1 VSVRDKAVK
10 ALQNP
15 HVYLALWALAFSF
28 LAVLLFST
36 STSPV
41 YPLANADFIN
51 LDSNFFL
58 YEASLWLKGQTPYLD
73 FFDHKGLYHLAINA
87 LALLL
92 GGRYALFALQI
103 LFGFVG
109 VYFLFLAIH
118 LLTGERKS
126 LFLLAGFLYLSL
138 YAMGS
143 SGNVEG
149 EWVLPY
155 VSLAYYYYLKG
166 MKTSSPWGFRIASF
180 FAGIEVGCSL
190 NSRPLDGIWGG
201 VIAVSFFVYALR
213 KKIGIEL
220 LYDALIA
227 IFALGFVYALILPF
241 AIQGGYLQAMMKAI
255 FVDSFSYASSGAWNE
270 GRWLN
275 RLLIALVYA
284 LGVLFFLYQK
294 KKGDFDIALFFF
306 VSASI
311 AAPLYF
317 IFARFTTY
325 YWSGYTFYILNLVYA
340 VSLLPLFGKAK
351 KIAWACPLLSFWA
364 TFALVWSISL
374 TSLYYT
380 VGFRNFS
387 YDSSKTTAS
396 FVLSIDEKERTK
408 KGNVFALDCDAALY
422 TIGGITTNEKYLVNQ
437 SNWASFVP
445 GVKAELERYLSSP
458 ENPHYLLVNEN
469 DPITMTNFSAM
480 IEANYRFS
488 RRSENNIALYLSK

>member
-1 VSVRDKAVK
+1 VNVRDKVLK
-10 ALQNP
+10 LLHNP
-15 HVYLALWALAFSF
+15 RVYLALWASAFSF
-28 LAVLLFST
+28 FAVLLFST
-36 STSPV
+36 STSFL
-41 YPLANADFIN
+41 YPLTNADFIN

-58 YEASLWLKGQTPYLD
+58 YEANLWLQGQTPYLD

-92 GGRYALFALQI
+92 GGRYALFVLQV

-109 VYFLFLAIH
+109 VYFLFLAIR
-118 LLTGERKS
+118 LLSGERKS
-126 LFLLAGFLYLSL
+126 LFLLTGFLYLSL

-155 VSLAYYYYLKG
+155 VSLAYYFYLKG
-166 MKTSSPWGFRIASF
+166 MQKSSPWAFRLASF
-180 FAGIEVGCSL
+180 FAGVEVGCSL

-213 KKIGIEL
+213 KKIGWEL
-220 LYDALIA
+220 LYDALFA
-227 IFALGFVYALILPF
+227 ILGLGLVYALILPF
-241 AIQGGYLQAMMKAI
+241 AIQGGYLQAMMEAI
-255 FVDSFSYASSGAWNE
+255 FVDSFSYASSSAWNR

-275 RLLIALVYA
+275 RLLIVLVYA

-340 VSLLPLFGKAK
+340 VSLLPLLGKAK
-351 KIAWACPLLSFWA
+351 KLSWASPLLYFWV
-364 TFALVWSISL
+364 TFVLVWSISL

-380 VGFRNFS
+380 VGFRDFS
-387 YDSSKTTAS
+387 YSSSMTTAS
-396 FVLSIDEKERTK
+396 FVRSIDEKERTK

-437 SNWASFVP
+437 SNWATFVP
-445 GVKAELERYLSSP
+445 GVKEELERYLSSP
-458 ENPHYLLVNEN
+458 EKPHYLFVNEN
-469 DPITMTNFSAM
+469 DPSTWSNFSAI
-480 IEANYRFS
+480 IEANYSYS
-488 RRSENNIALYLSK
+488 RRSDSGIALYLSK

>member
-1 VSVRDKAVK
+1 VSVRDKVLK
-10 ALQNP
+10 SYQNP
-15 HVYLALWALAFSF
+15 RFYLALWALIFSVF
-28 LAVLLFST
+28 AVLLFST
-36 STSPV
+36 STSPI
-41 YPLANADFIN
+41 YPLTNADFIN

-92 GGRYALFALQI
+92 GGRYALFVIQI

-109 VYFLFLAIH
+109 VYVLFLAIH
-118 LLTGERKS
+118 LLAGERKS

-166 MKTSSPWGFRIASF
+166 MRKPSPCSFRLASF
-180 FAGIEVGCSL
+180 FAGVEVGCSL
-190 NSRPLDGIWGG
+190 NSRPLDGLWGG
-201 VIAVSFFVYALR
+201 AIAVSFFVYALR
-213 KKIGIEL
+213 KKIGWEL
-220 LYDALIA
+220 LYDALFA
-227 IFALGFVYALILPF
+227 ILGLGLVYALILPF
-241 AIQGGYLQAMMKAI
+241 AIHGGYLQAMMKAI
-255 FVDSFSYASSGAWNE
+255 FVDSFSYAGSSAWNR

-275 RLLIALVYA
+275 RLLIVLVYA

-294 KKGDFDIALFFF
+294 KKGAFDIALFFF
-306 VSASI
+306 LSASI

-340 VSLLPLFGKAK
+340 VSLLPLIGKAK
-351 KIAWACPLLSFWA
+351 KLSWASPLLYFWA

-374 TSLYYT
+374 TALYYT
-380 VGFRNFS
+380 VGLRNFS
-387 YDSSKTTAS
+387 YLSSENTIN

-408 KGNVFALDCDAALY
+408 KGNVFALDCDAAVY

-437 SNWASFVP
+437 SNWSSFVP
-445 GVKAELERYLSSP
+445 GVKEELERYLSSV
-458 ENPHYLLVNEN
+458 EKPHYLLVNEN
-469 DPITMTNFSAM
+469 DPITLANFSAL
-480 IEANYRFS
+480 IEKNYNYS
-488 RRSENNIALYLSK
+488 RRSDNNIALYLSK